1 MLTEILSR
9 LAAIF
14 SHGVRVANF
23 SLGQVQ
29 LKKKI
34 YIYMCVCVCVCVCI
48 YIRTHLRTHCYS
60 LGTERGGFVSML
72 ESLEI
77 IAIESA

>member
-34 YIYMCVCVCVCVCI
+34 YIYMCVCVCVYI